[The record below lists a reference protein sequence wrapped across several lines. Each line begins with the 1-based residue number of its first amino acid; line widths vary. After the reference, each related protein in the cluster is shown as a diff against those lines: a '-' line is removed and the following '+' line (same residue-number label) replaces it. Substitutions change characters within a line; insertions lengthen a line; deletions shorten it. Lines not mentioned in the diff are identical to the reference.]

1 MKNSII
7 NYLETDSD
15 VLIEILNKF
24 LTKRE
29 KILFILN
36 KHFFNDWPLLLEFND
51 EGFVLADSDFLTA
64 YFEDADLATE
74 IDHKRYI
81 LLDAISD
88 DINMIKQDI
97 DNYLNNYEE
106 NNLKYIQSL
115 FINSREPYLH

>member
-7 NYLETDSD
+7 NYLETDSY